1 MILRSISFALAAIA
15 VLNLTVGVLFNP
27 DPASAQDE
35 NGKWVTEK
43 QMKQLSRSAQHEG
56 LLLTR
61 LGCKFAK
68 VPDPKREDVLFV
80 PEFVEVDQPTP
91 WGWTYAANS
100 PNEADEG
107 PAKAAG
113 FEVASEEYYEVTGVT
128 WVRCK
133 VWYRP

>member
-1 MILRSISFALAAIA
+1 MRYFALFMCLLAFTSAAFA
-15 VLNLTVGVLFNP
+15 ETKEGV
-27 DPASAQDE
+27 
-35 NGKWVTEK
+35 WVTEA

-61 LGCKFAK
+61 LGCKFADVENPQRK
-68 VPDPKREDVLFV
+68 DVLLQ
-80 PEFVEVDQPTP
+80 PEFKETERPIA
-91 WGWTYAANS
+91 WGWTFTANA
-100 PNEADEG
+100 PDEAGEA